1 MNLIKPKRLRP
12 GDTVAIVSL
21 SSGMLGD
28 KEFIHKYYLARE
40 RLEGQYGLRVVAMP
54 NALRGREYLD
64 LHPEA
69 RAADFMDAFRD
80 DSIRA
85 VISSIGGDDTIR
97 LLPYVDFDVLRAH
110 PKIFTGFSD
119 TTTNHFMLH
128 KAGVIS
134 YYGPCVMCNFSEYV
148 RINEYTDAMI
158 RKTFFHPEPTLDIP
172 PAPYWYDDE
181 DERIW
186 WKEENMNTSKP
197 YHPDDRGYEVIQA
210 GPPAEGELLGGCID
224 VFPEFIGTVLWP
236 EREDWEG
243 KLLMVETSEEDMPPE
258 YLTWY
263 LRGLAAQ
270 GIFDAV
276 KGVLVGRPARRSRWE
291 DYKAAYRR
299 VIGLEC
305 GRPDLPILGNLN
317 FGHADPI
324 GVFPLGVRARMD
336 TAARTL
342 TLLESA
348 TE

>member
-1 MNLIKPKRLRP
+1 MTQRRKLEDYMRTIYSLRQK
-12 GDTVAIVSL
+12 G
-21 SSGMLGD
+21 
-28 KEFIHKYYLARE
+28 
-40 RLEGQYGLRVVAMP
+40 VVRGADIADVLP
-54 NALRGREYLD
+54 VRNAVFGF
-64 LHPEA
+64 
-69 RAADFMDAFRD
+69 AADPLDAESWNTVVYQD
-80 DSIRA
+80 GVPA
-85 VISSIGGDDTIR
+85 
-97 LLPYVDFDVLRAH
+97 A
-110 PKIFTGFSD
+110 TG
-119 TTTNHFMLH
+119 
-128 KAGVIS
+128 
-134 YYGPCVMCNFSEYV
+134 
-148 RINEYTDAMI
+148 
-158 RKTFFHPEPTLDIP
+158 
-172 PAPYWYDDE
+172 
-181 DERIW
+181 RIW
-186 WKEENMNTSKP
+186 WKEENMQTPKP